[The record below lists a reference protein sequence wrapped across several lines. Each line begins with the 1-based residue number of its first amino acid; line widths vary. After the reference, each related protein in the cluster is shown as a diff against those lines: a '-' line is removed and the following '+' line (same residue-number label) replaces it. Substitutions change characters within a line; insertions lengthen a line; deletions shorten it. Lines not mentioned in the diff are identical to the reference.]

1 MSNSSG
7 ATELCCVTA
16 PLLNEPLTEQ
26 AATEMAKKLK
36 ALADPVRLRLF
47 SAIASHAGGEACVC
61 DISGGIDVSQPTVS
75 HHLKVLRD
83 AGLLTSQRRASWVY
97 YAVVP
102 EALGEL
108 SALLAPNPAMLVTAT
123 A

>member
-1 MSNSSG
+1 MTDVSG
-7 ATELCCVTA
+7 CEFA
-16 PLLNEPLTEQ
+16 PLVREPLSVE
-26 AATEMAKKLK
+26 AAADVAAKLK

-47 SAIASHAGGEACVC
+47 SLVASHAGGEACVC
-61 DISGGIDVSQPTVS
+61 DISGDFEVSQPTIS

-102 EALGEL
+102 EALRDL
-108 SALLAPNPAMLVTAT
+108 SSLLNVDADSVIGASA
-123 A
+123 